1 MIAHRVAATMIVVVL
16 SLSLLAAGCESK
28 RQTGALAGAGAGAL
42 VGALVTG
49 GGTGSKIGGA
59 LIGAGIGALGGYVIG
74 NEMDRK
80 DAQSRQ
86 VREDELRPLA
96 GTSWKLVKITP
107 KPVDR
112 IRSMTSTYHN
122 DGSVVTSTVY
132 ADGRTETETE
142 KYRIVGSTIIFS
154 KPDYVVNARYALQGN
169 KLTLDT
175 GDSTV
180 VFERI

>member
-1 MIAHRVAATMIVVVL
+1 VGIKKAAAALLVTVL
-16 SLSLLAAGCESK
+16 SCALLAAGCESK
-28 RQTGALAGAGAGAL
+28 RQTGALTGAGAGAL

-49 GGTGSKIGGA
+49 GGAGSKIGGA

-107 KPVDR
+107 KPVNK
-112 IRSMTSTYHN
+112 IKSMTSTYHN
-122 DGSVVTSTVY
+122 NGSVVTNTVY

-175 GDSTV
+175 GESTV
-180 VFERI
+180 LFERI